1 MNKITKETKLLIGLA
16 VLIVTGLVLGCVDIK
31 SLLLNIPGMHT
42 FVMNLNFI
50 AGVLKKY
57 ATLIVGGLI
66 LWGIIFWRKYAD
78 IKIPSISI
86 AGIEF
91 NLKNIDKVVKTNLT
105 NYFITKRSL
114 FKIEAEHDNFDD
126 VFESYYNIY
135 EFIRM
140 QMSYS
145 IYKAMQI
152 KHLEKREH
160 MPKQL
165 FKFFPFN
172 QNSIKCIETNTV
184 FMNNPKNFNDP
195 FDCLLCVDKKEFI
208 KKCLIEKLIETR
220 AVERGI
226 LSEEELMKLETSE
239 FEENQSYFSNRNT
252 FERILFELKYDVNN
266 QKERVGADEIYRIIR
281 QINEEYSKGLG
292 KLRENTAKITS
303 FADLNEF
310 QLTTFMELWAHYS
323 QNHEGFCVEY
333 DLTKPIVNNNET
345 EMILGGLLPCIYSAK
360 QLVLSKRK
368 FYKYVKRIPF
378 TKHEKIEFEKNIL
391 LSFITKSSSWS
402 YENEWRLILSNNIC
416 EIYENKIPFFPI
428 KAIYNGCRM
437 AKDNKEFIYQMAQR
451 KGIEVYDMTMHDYQ
465 FRLEEICKS
474 TDIKGYFEHK
484 KLMQELNMKNL
495 RIN

>member
-1 MNKITKETKLLIGLA
+1 MRESAKCTHAKGELMRKEQLQFSWSWENETSAYKKSDYQSKFYNGKWQKGWIK
-16 VLIVTGLVLGCVDIK
+16 DI
-31 SLLLNIPGMHT
+31 S
-42 FVMNLNFI
+42 
-50 AGVLKKY
+50 KY
-57 ATLIVGGLI
+57 A
-66 LWGIIFWRKYAD
+66 
-78 IKIPSISI
+78 
-86 AGIEF
+86 
-91 NLKNIDKVVKTNLT
+91 IDRDV
-105 NYFITKRSL
+105 SL
-114 FKIEAEHDNFDD
+114 
-126 VFESYYNIY
+126 Y
-135 EFIRM
+135 E
-140 QMSYS
+140 
-145 IYKAMQI
+145 AMQD
-152 KHLEKREH
+152 KYSEKREH

-165 FKFFPFN
+165 YKFFPFN

-184 FMNNPKNFNDP
+184 FMNNPKNFNAP
-195 FDCLLCVDKKEFI
+195 FDCSLCVDKKEFI

-220 AVERGI
+220 AVEKGI

-266 QKERVGADEIYRIIR
+266 QKERMGAGEIYRIIR

-495 RIN
+495 RINGEIRSNYTQ

>member
-1 MNKITKETKLLIGLA
+1 MRESAKCTHAKGELMRKEQLQFSWSWENETSAYKKSDYQSKFYNGKWQKGWIK
-16 VLIVTGLVLGCVDIK
+16 DI
-31 SLLLNIPGMHT
+31 S
-42 FVMNLNFI
+42 
-50 AGVLKKY
+50 KY
-57 ATLIVGGLI
+57 A
-66 LWGIIFWRKYAD
+66 
-78 IKIPSISI
+78 
-86 AGIEF
+86 
-91 NLKNIDKVVKTNLT
+91 IDRDV
-105 NYFITKRSL
+105 SL
-114 FKIEAEHDNFDD
+114 
-126 VFESYYNIY
+126 Y
-135 EFIRM
+135 E
-140 QMSYS
+140 
-145 IYKAMQI
+145 AMQD
-152 KHLEKREH
+152 KYSEKREH

-165 FKFFPFN
+165 YKFFPFN

-195 FDCLLCVDKKEFI
+195 FDCSLCVDKKEFI

-220 AVERGI
+220 AVEKGI

-266 QKERVGADEIYRIIR
+266 QKERMGAGEIYRIIR

-495 RIN
+495 RINGEIRSNYTQ